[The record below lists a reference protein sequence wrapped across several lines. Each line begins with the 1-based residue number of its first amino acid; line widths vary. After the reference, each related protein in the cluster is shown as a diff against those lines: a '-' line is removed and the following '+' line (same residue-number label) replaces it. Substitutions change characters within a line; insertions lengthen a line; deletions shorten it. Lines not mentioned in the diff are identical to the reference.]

1 MNEQQLRK
9 MREAQGFIA
18 ALDQSGGS
26 TPRTLQRYGV
36 ESWTDDAD
44 MFDQVHRMRSRI
56 MQSPSFGG
64 DRILGT
70 ILFVDTMDREVAGL
84 PTPRYLWDVKQVV
97 PILKVDKGLAEERGG
112 SQLMKPIP
120 GLDQLLARARE
131 LGVFGTKMRSLVS
144 LPGAAVR
151 EVVEQQFDVG
161 RQIFAAG
168 LVPILE
174 PEVDIKSAGKEEAE
188 RQVHDA
194 LIEGLDP
201 LPDSETVMLKLT
213 LPDQDD
219 LYADL
224 VAHPRVLRVFALSGG
239 YTRAEATARLARQHG
254 VAASFARALMEGLL
268 ITQSDAEFDEVLDR
282 SIAEVYAASIT

>member
-1 MNEQQLRK
+1 
-9 MREAQGFIA
+9 
-18 ALDQSGGS
+18 
-26 TPRTLQRYGV
+26 
-36 ESWTDDAD
+36 
-44 MFDQVHRMRSRI
+44 
-56 MQSPSFGG
+56 
-64 DRILGT
+64 
-70 ILFVDTMDREVAGL
+70 MDREVAGL
-84 PTPRYLWDVKQVV
+84 PTPRYLWDVEQVV
-97 PILKVDKGLAEERGG
+97 PILKVDKGLAEERDG

-120 GLDQLLARARE
+120 GLDELLARARDM
-131 LGVFGTKMRSLVS
+131 GVFGTKMRSLVS

-174 PEVDIKSAGKEEAE
+174 PEVDIKSPGKAEAE

-194 LIEGLDP
+194 LIEGLDR

-213 LPDQDD
+213 LPERDD
-219 LYADL
+219 LYSDL

-268 ITQSDAEFDEVLDR
+268 ITQSDAEFDEALDR

>member
-1 MNEQQLRK
+1 
-9 MREAQGFIA
+9 
-18 ALDQSGGS
+18 
-26 TPRTLQRYGV
+26 
-36 ESWTDDAD
+36 
-44 MFDQVHRMRSRI
+44 
-56 MQSPSFGG
+56 
-64 DRILGT
+64 
-70 ILFVDTMDREVAGL
+70 MDREVAGL

-174 PEVDIKSAGKEEAE
+174 PEVDIKSPGKAEAE

-194 LIEGLDP
+194 LIEGLDR

-268 ITQSDAEFDEVLDR
+268 ITQSDAEFDEALDR

>member
-1 MNEQQLRK
+1 
-9 MREAQGFIA
+9 
-18 ALDQSGGS
+18 
-26 TPRTLQRYGV
+26 
-36 ESWTDDAD
+36 
-44 MFDQVHRMRSRI
+44 
-56 MQSPSFGG
+56 
-64 DRILGT
+64 
-70 ILFVDTMDREVAGL
+70 MDREVAGL

-97 PILKVDKGLAEERGG
+97 PILKVDKGLAEERDG

-120 GLDQLLARARE
+120 GLDELLARARDM
-131 LGVFGTKMRSLVS
+131 GVFGTKMRSLVS

-174 PEVDIKSAGKEEAE
+174 PEVDIKSPGKAEAE

-268 ITQSDAEFDEVLDR
+268 ITQSDAEFDEALDR

>member
-1 MNEQQLRK
+1 
-9 MREAQGFIA
+9 
-18 ALDQSGGS
+18 
-26 TPRTLQRYGV
+26 
-36 ESWTDDAD
+36 
-44 MFDQVHRMRSRI
+44 
-56 MQSPSFGG
+56 
-64 DRILGT
+64 
-70 ILFVDTMDREVAGL
+70 MDREVAGL
-84 PTPRYLWDVKQVV
+84 PTPRYLWDVEQVV
-97 PILKVDKGLAEERGG
+97 PILKVDKGLAEERDG

-120 GLDQLLARARE
+120 GLDELLARARDM
-131 LGVFGTKMRSLVS
+131 GVFGTKMRSLVS

-174 PEVDIKSAGKEEAE
+174 PEVDIKSPGKAEAE

-194 LIEGLDP
+194 LIEGLDR

-213 LPDQDD
+213 LPERDD
-219 LYADL
+219 LYSDL

-268 ITQSDAEFDEVLDR
+268 ITQSDAEFDEALDR
-282 SIAEVYAASIT
+282 SIAEVYAASVT